1 MELLPFLR
9 THRARILGFL
19 ALSVLSL
26 VVLRVTRRG
35 RYETRVVFPE
45 HAPMVTLAIRDPL
58 VRPDLTV
65 MATLR
70 RSPKRGT
77 AVWMTVDSGATGV
90 TLPDTTYYSLGLDLL
105 SGVRIR
111 TEDARGNV
119 LTRDAGLVP
128 DMILGPLVLNDVVT
142 AIGGNQHVLGQ
153 SILTHAPWEI
163 DWDRGK
169 LTLGAA
175 AWPKDSEAIA
185 LPLRREGDSDV
196 ATVEIGGVPIDMV
209 LDTGA
214 LASTIPES
222 VGTRAGLDG
231 RALAYPMVLHSAAG
245 QILVRKV
252 FLGELRLG
260 ALGIH
265 PLELASMSSVGR
277 RAPFGLLGLDVLSR
291 FHVRVEPGVRLWLR
305 PRRDLGITAAERLAR
320 WSFLPS
326 CKRLGCLEA
335 SVEAVGEDA
344 VVHVTYETDLARP
357 LDVLFSC
364 ASNPGQPTAGTT
376 LASDALVRAPRQLR
390 LRVPAGFPGEP
401 ASVKVRRGGAWF
413 GSGGAGCADLAVVD
427 LSPASLEP
435 RDAAVDDPAGG
446 SVAAGELQ
454 VAFRP

>member
-1 MELLPFLR
+1 M
-9 THRARILGFL
+9 
-19 ALSVLSL
+19 
-26 VVLRVTRRG
+26 
-35 RYETRVVFPE
+35 
-45 HAPMVTLAIRDPL
+45 
-58 VRPDLTV
+58 
-65 MATLR
+65 
-70 RSPKRGT
+70 
-77 AVWMTVDSGATGV
+77 
-90 TLPDTTYYSLGLDLL
+90 
-105 SGVRIR
+105 
-111 TEDARGNV
+111 
-119 LTRDAGLVP
+119 
-128 DMILGPLVLNDVVT
+128 
-142 AIGGNQHVLGQ
+142 
-153 SILTHAPWEI
+153 
-163 DWDRGK
+163 
-169 LTLGAA
+169 
-175 AWPKDSEAIA
+175 
-185 LPLRREGDSDV
+185 
-196 ATVEIGGVPIDMV
+196 EIGGVPIDMV